1 MSLCYRI
8 AGLTFLLITATVC
21 CLLWL
26 ANLQM
31 HNLFAVYVQMPHM
44 DMGQNEMTFLHSVH
58 ESLIWV
64 GALFIILG
72 FIASFVLAKSI
83 TKPLQALA
91 QGTEAIRQGKWAFR
105 WR

>member
-31 HNLFAVYVQMPHM
+31 HNLFAAYLQMPRM
-44 DMGQNEMTFLHSVH
+44 NMGQNEMSFLHSVH

-64 GALFIILG
+64 GALFICSCEI
-72 FIASFVLAKSI
+72 K
-83 TKPLQALA
+83 K
-91 QGTEAIRQGKWAFR
+91 
-105 WR
+105 